1 MVGKKFTSNSG
12 DEMEIIENLG
22 GGRYKVRFAQ
32 TSTETVATLTNIKKG
47 AVKDRYAPTVAGVG
61 YLGGADT
68 TTFPSLY
75 ARWKRMLQSC
85 YDPLHVDYSS
95 NGAKGV
101 VVQERWFSFENYQN
115 DILELL
121 KSKGSPTAYR
131 IFKQGTVFSK
141 ENILIVASR

>member
-1 MVGKKFTSNSG
+1 MVGKIFNSNSG
-12 DEMEIIENLG
+12 GDMEIIENLG
-22 GGRYKVRFAQ
+22 GGKYKVRFVE
-32 TSTETVATLTNIKKG
+32 TKTEVTATLTNIKKG

-68 TTFPSLY
+68 TTNPTLY
-75 ARWKRMLQSC
+75 TRWKRMLQSC

-95 NGAKGV
+95 NGAKGI

-121 KSKGSPTAYR
+121 KDKGNPAAYR
-131 IFKQGTVFSK
+131 IFKQGETFTK
-141 ENILIVASR
+141 DNILIVAIR